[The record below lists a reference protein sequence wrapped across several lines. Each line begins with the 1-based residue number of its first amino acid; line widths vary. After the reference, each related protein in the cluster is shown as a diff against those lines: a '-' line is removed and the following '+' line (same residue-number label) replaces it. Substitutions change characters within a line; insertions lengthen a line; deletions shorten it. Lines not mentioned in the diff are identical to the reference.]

1 MIGLAVGLPLAALA
15 GRAIGSQLYGLGAQN
30 PIVWG
35 ITIAILIATSVLAA
49 AVPAR
54 RASTIDPARAL
65 RGE

>member
-1 MIGLAVGLPLAALA
+1 MLA
-15 GRAIGSQLYGLGAQN
+15 GRAIGSQLYGLGAQD
-30 PIVWG
+30 PTVWV
-35 ITIAILIATSVLAA
+35 ITIALLIGTSILAA